1 MVKWAH
7 FTIRSSYI
15 QSRQDQNFVLPPF
28 TLKRLMISNGVNKSL
43 YFMKFFVKC
52 HDKSATAQSKKV
64 FLLQIDPEIGS
75 KTTSRY
81 FLLNKGLKMAF
92 YEIKS

>member
-1 MVKWAH
+1 MLERDNSAPLLLAK
-7 FTIRSSYI
+7 
-15 QSRQDQNFVLPPF
+15 
-28 TLKRLMISNGVNKSL
+28 NKSL

-52 HDKSATAQSKKV
+52 HDKSATAQSKKY

-75 KTTSRY
+75 KMTSRY